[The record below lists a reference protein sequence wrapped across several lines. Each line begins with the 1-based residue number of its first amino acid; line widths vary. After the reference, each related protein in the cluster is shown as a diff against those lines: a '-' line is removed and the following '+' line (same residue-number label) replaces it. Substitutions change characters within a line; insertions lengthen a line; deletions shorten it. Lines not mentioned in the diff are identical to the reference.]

1 MADALS
7 VETNAL
13 WNAGGGQEIRITVFT
28 PVYNRL
34 EFLSRVISSVER
46 QTMRQIE
53 YIIINN
59 GSTKEAEAI
68 DSTIRNYMNEATIPV
83 MYINIK
89 ENRGPHGAR
98 NLGWKNARGALTL
111 CIDDDDE
118 LLPEACETFWRAWSE
133 IPESERPN
141 YWQIK
146 AQCVDDDGNITAPL
160 FPDNINELPHSERYR
175 HFSFAGGERIGC
187 RAASIMKENL
197 FPEPEG
203 VKNVSPSLLWT
214 PMERKYLSWGINDVL
229 RIFHQDQGER
239 MSIMKGDRRGVQK
252 CKNILYADSVRL
264 SHPEIYFPSCKEY
277 VKAALR
283 YLIHRNLLS
292 KAGEKDFADM
302 YRPKWKPMGRLLAAI
317 AYIPCLCVTP
327 VFRKRRCS
335 F

>member
-1 MADALS
+1 M
-7 VETNAL
+7 ECG
-13 WNAGGGQEIRITVFT
+13 GGGQEIRITVFT

-34 EFLSRVISSVER
+34 EFLSRVITSVER

-53 YIIINN
+53 YIIIND

-68 DSTIRNYMNEATIPV
+68 DSTIRNYMKTATIPV
-83 MYINIK
+83 MYIKK
-89 ENRGPHGAR
+89 ENGGVHTAR
-98 NLGWKNARGALTL
+98 NLGWKNARGVLTL
-111 CIDDDDE
+111 GIDDDDE
-118 LLPEACETFWRAWSE
+118 LLPEACETFWRAWCE
-133 IPESERPN
+133 IPESEHPN

-175 HFSFAGGERIGC
+175 HFSFAGGDRIGC

-203 VKNVSPSLLWT
+203 VNFVSEGIVWT

-229 RIFHQDQGER
+229 RIYHQHQGER
-239 MSIMKGDRRGVQK
+239 LTRQIKSVQHAR
-252 CKNILYADSVRL
+252 NMVYADSVRL
-264 SHPEIYFPSCKEY
+264 SSPNIYIQNN
-277 VKAALR
+277 KAYLMCVVR
-283 YLIHRNLLS
+283 YLIYRNLLA

-302 YRPKWKPMGRLLAAI
+302 YRPKWKPMGRLLAVI

-327 VFRKRRCS
+327 VFRKRCCS